1 MNKHLH
7 SLYFPGLVGLIFL
20 LLSASASDEE
30 ESPPPQTAKPQNV
43 ILLIAD
49 DYGVVSAEAY
59 ADLWESASLAPT
71 PNINSICRQ
80 GVRFQEVWSNSTCS
94 PTRATLLT
102 GRFSFRTGV
111 GFAVP
116 LSPVPSS
123 DDIGID
129 EPTLP
134 RLIDAAIPG
143 YALANIGKWHLGTG
157 DELQGA
163 LAPNVMGWRYYAG
176 SLEGSLAAYNEWQ
189 RTENGVTNV
198 STTYAT
204 TQTVDDAIAF
214 LDRRHKDQPFVLW
227 MAFDAP
233 HNPLHLPPA
242 ELHSYNDLPG
252 TEDDIA
258 QRPLPYFEAMTEAL
272 DTEIGRLLAHLPDT
286 DGDGLPDDTMV
297 VFMGD
302 NGTEPNYLPEPY
314 AGLPAKL
321 SLYRHG
327 IQTPLCIAG
336 AGVHQGGRDIPHPV
350 GLIDVHAT
358 VLDLLGVDPTV
369 GEETI
374 DAVSL
379 RPYLEEADIKK
390 GLRPWVFSEQFYPD
404 ELDIS
409 NTQLPPPGATI
420 YNGRHKLI
428 RYAIDDSVSE
438 ECYDLQSDP
447 REESN
452 LLSPS
457 DPARKDLRACDRLR
471 QTLLKQVCS
480 EPDGAWSDWCE

>member
-157 DELQGA
+157 
-163 LAPNVMGWRYYAG
+163 
-176 SLEGSLAAYNEWQ
+176 
-189 RTENGVTNV
+189 
-198 STTYAT
+198 
-204 TQTVDDAIAF
+204 
-214 LDRRHKDQPFVLW
+214 
-227 MAFDAP
+227 
-233 HNPLHLPPA
+233 A
-242 ELHSYNDLPG
+242 EL
-252 TEDDIA
+252 
-258 QRPLPYFEAMTEAL
+258 
-272 DTEIGRLLAHLPDT
+272 
-286 DGDGLPDDTMV
+286 
-297 VFMGD
+297 
-302 NGTEPNYLPEPY
+302 
-314 AGLPAKL
+314 
-321 SLYRHG
+321 
-327 IQTPLCIAG
+327 
-336 AGVHQGGRDIPHPV
+336 
-350 GLIDVHAT
+350 
-358 VLDLLGVDPTV
+358 
-369 GEETI
+369 
-374 DAVSL
+374 
-379 RPYLEEADIKK
+379 
-390 GLRPWVFSEQFYPD
+390 
-404 ELDIS
+404 
-409 NTQLPPPGATI
+409 
-420 YNGRHKLI
+420 
-428 RYAIDDSVSE
+428 
-438 ECYDLQSDP
+438 
-447 REESN
+447 
-452 LLSPS
+452 
-457 DPARKDLRACDRLR
+457 
-471 QTLLKQVCS
+471 
-480 EPDGAWSDWCE
+480 